1 MQNLWEMIYF
11 KIEIGNVSTNR
22 TWMKVNGEQL
32 LSIMG
37 GDAEKLYAQQ
47 NTRLDNYLK
56 TFFCKIF
63 SNLFH
68 CRLKRLN
75 WFITPQCIT
84 WPDGRS
90 LHRVSPKTHR
100 PRNVDIGVRGM
111 HTEKKLCWMMIHQMQ
126 KNSVYFLGQ

>member
-47 NTRLDNYLK
+47 NTRLDNY
-56 TFFCKIF
+56 F
-63 SNLFH
+63 SETLLENFLLQDF
-68 CRLKRLN
+68 LQS
-75 WFITPQCIT
+75 F
-84 WPDGRS
+84 S
-90 LHRVSPKTHR
+90 LQIKEAEL
-100 PRNVDIGVRGM
+100 IYYA
-111 HTEKKLCWMMIHQMQ
+111 
-126 KNSVYFLGQ
+126 SVHHLTRWKEFA